1 MRPSPSKPAKPG
13 FLRSLDGG
21 RRQPPGRRL
30 LSRVAAA
37 VTWTAVAVA
46 VTVDVDAAE
55 PDPWMDAGRG
65 LVLTPLRNVEAMAT
79 GGTHTCARLSSG
91 SLVCWGNNAAGQVGD
106 GSGAP
111 MQPLP
116 ARVRAL
122 GGFVTAFS
130 AGADHTCA
138 VMAGAAYCWGRNA
151 SGQLGNG
158 STFDQGEP
166 VAVTGLGS
174 GIATVSA
181 GAFHSCALTSGGG
194 VKCWGLNSD
203 GQLGDNT
210 LTLRPTPS
218 NVASLSSGVSA
229 ITTGSYHSCA
239 MTTGGG
245 VKCWG
250 RNDFGQLGDGTQ
262 TPRTS
267 PVDVSGLSSGVR
279 AISAGGLHTCAVLVA
294 GGVRCWGYNQDGQL
308 GDGST
313 TLRLTP
319 VNVSGFSSGGR
330 LIASGLFHTCAAT
343 STGAVRCWGQNNAGQ
358 LGDTTT
364 TMRTTPVNVEGL
376 SSGVAVLA
384 SSHHHTCADRPDGQ
398 MRCWGGNGSGQL
410 GDYTT
415 TNRTV
420 PVNVLQRDSIF
431 EHGFEAP

>member
-1 MRPSPSKPAKPG
+1 M
-13 FLRSLDGG
+13 
-21 RRQPPGRRL
+21 
-30 LSRVAAA
+30 
-37 VTWTAVAVA
+37 
-46 VTVDVDAAE
+46 
-55 PDPWMDAGRG
+55 
-65 LVLTPLRNVEAMAT
+65 
-79 GGTHTCARLSSG
+79 
-91 SLVCWGNNAAGQVGD
+91 
-106 GSGAP
+106 
-111 MQPLP
+111 
-116 ARVRAL
+116 
-122 GGFVTAFS
+122 
-130 AGADHTCA
+130 
-138 VMAGAAYCWGRNA
+138 
-151 SGQLGNG
+151 
-158 STFDQGEP
+158 
-166 VAVTGLGS
+166 
-174 GIATVSA
+174 
-181 GAFHSCALTSGGG
+181 
-194 VKCWGLNSD
+194 
-203 GQLGDNT
+203 
-210 LTLRPTPS
+210 
-218 NVASLSSGVSA
+218 
-229 ITTGSYHSCA
+229 
-239 MTTGGG
+239 
-245 VKCWG
+245 
-250 RNDFGQLGDGTQ
+250 
-262 TPRTS
+262 
-267 PVDVSGLSSGVR
+267 R